1 MMIGRALLLFLAAVV
16 LTAFFVPRADAQSY
30 PCFDIEIAENNLR
43 QNFDERVIGV
53 GVTFTGDLM
62 KLFVSPGGKW
72 TIGVVPAGRE
82 GMLCPLQHGDGFS
95 TEKNPGT
102 KPGLSLKP
110 MSASL
115 GRESM
120 IPNSST
126 AP

>member
-1 MMIGRALLLFLAAVV
+1 MRPIECIVFFAAV
-16 LTAFFVPRADAQSY
+16 LWAAFFVRTADAQSY

-72 TIGVVPAGRE
+72 TIGVVPAGR
-82 GMLCPLQHGDGFS
+82 GVTICTLHHGNGFS

-102 KPGLSLKP
+102 RPGLSREP
-110 MSASL
+110 VGSL
-115 GRESM
+115 SGRKQ
-120 IPNSST
+120 
-126 AP
+126 

>member
-1 MMIGRALLLFLAAVV
+1 MRPIEFIVFFAAV
-16 LTAFFVPRADAQSY
+16 LWAAFFVRTADAQSY

-43 QNFDERVIGV
+43 RDFDEHVIGF

-102 KPGLSLKP
+102 KPGLSREPVGFL
-110 MSASL
+110 L
-115 GRESM
+115 GRKQ
-120 IPNSST
+120 
-126 AP
+126 

>member
-1 MMIGRALLLFLAAVV
+1 MIGRVFFVFLAAVI
-16 LTAFFVPRADAQSY
+16 LTAFFMRSADAQSY

-43 QNFDERVIGV
+43 RDFDEHVIGF

-102 KPGLSLKP
+102 RPGLSLKP
-110 MSASL
+110 MSGS
-115 GRESM
+115 
-120 IPNSST
+120 
-126 AP
+126 